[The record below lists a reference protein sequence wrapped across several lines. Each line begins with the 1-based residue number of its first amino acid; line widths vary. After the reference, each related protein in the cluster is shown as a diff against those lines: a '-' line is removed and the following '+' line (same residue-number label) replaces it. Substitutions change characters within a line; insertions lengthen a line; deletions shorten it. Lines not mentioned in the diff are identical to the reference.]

1 MSLSWTQNNDLN
13 RTTNTD
19 IITPTVLLIPT
30 STPPFS
36 SATLN
41 MATSYVPQS
50 SRVPLQQS
58 SPASEVS
65 SPSLPHPHVT
75 VSSTRGGYMAET
87 MPISLCW
94 FVEASTKNDTF
105 LYSLFIRNL
114 AFHSNILQYSEN
126 LTRSCFLLALSLH
139 RLTTLKFSSHHRFC
153 QQNLL

>member
-1 MSLSWTQNNDLN
+1 MVAFARVCCLS
-13 RTTNTD
+13 RTCLKAELKTTISTGQPTAD

-50 SRVPLQQS
+50 SGVPLQQS

-75 VSSTRGGYMAET
+75 ISSTRGGYMAET
-87 MPISLCW
+87 MPISLC
-94 FVEASTKNDTF
+94 
-105 LYSLFIRNL
+105 
-114 AFHSNILQYSEN
+114 
-126 LTRSCFLLALSLH
+126 
-139 RLTTLKFSSHHRFC
+139 
-153 QQNLL
+153 